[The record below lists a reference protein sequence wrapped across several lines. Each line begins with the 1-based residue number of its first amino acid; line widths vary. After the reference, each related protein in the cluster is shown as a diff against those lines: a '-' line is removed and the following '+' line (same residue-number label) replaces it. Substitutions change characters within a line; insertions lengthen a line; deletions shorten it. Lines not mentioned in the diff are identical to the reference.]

1 MTHIE
6 LINTV
11 FTTALVHTKD
21 CLNITTDYC
30 LLPLESKLHEST
42 DFCLFCSFMYP
53 TLLEE
58 CLVDSQSHLLTALMN
73 EQFKIPIFEDLCS
86 STADEAHYSVFL
98 K

>member
-1 MTHIE
+1 
-6 LINTV
+6 
-11 FTTALVHTKD
+11 
-21 CLNITTDYC
+21 
-30 LLPLESKLHEST
+30 
-42 DFCLFCSFMYP
+42 MYP